1 MLLFWVLTARA
12 ESPKNLFFEEKIFP
26 ILDSHCIKCHGPEKQ
41 KGDLRL
47 DLLSTDFLNDRGAA
61 ETWHD
66 ASDQIKL
73 GEMPPEDEKAL
84 SSEQRKIITEWI
96 DANLKEAIRSMQ
108 GEDSEA
114 VIRRLNRNEYQY
126 TMEDLLGV
134 KMDYT
139 LGLSNDPLSSDGY
152 LNNG

>member
-1 MLLFWVLTARA
+1 MLSESAFSSKNGNLHLVLRTCLHHLRYPVLLFWVLTARA

-73 GEMPPEDEKAL
+73 GEMPPE
-84 SSEQRKIITEWI
+84 
-96 DANLKEAIRSMQ
+96 
-108 GEDSEA
+108 
-114 VIRRLNRNEYQY
+114 
-126 TMEDLLGV
+126 
-134 KMDYT
+134 
-139 LGLSNDPLSSDGY
+139 
-152 LNNG
+152 